1 MTKAYEL
8 SVTLDRYAHLQER
21 LPKLAL
27 LTMLT
32 LAWATTLA
40 WPPPPADLMPRL
52 ASDQIV
58 TPQYPLRV
66 ALPEA
71 APLPTEELAELI
83 REHEAGASPT
93 LAQLAEAE
101 QTAAPLPSLEEQ
113 AQSDDPTN
121 DAEQLAIVD
130 LKPGEVLAI
139 NYDLVSLEAAP
150 EKIDS
155 SDGSLTVEKQLIVD
169 GVSTGEATIRI
180 ESGAQILISTTSVA
194 RALGDRTEALP
205 RRISSALAKST
216 GFIPFYELRSAGI
229 DVAYDPITD
238 RVTLSTVS

>member
-1 MTKAYEL
+1 MTKAYES
-8 SVTLDRYAHLQER
+8 SVTLNRYALVQER

-40 WPPPPADLMPRL
+40 WPTPPADLMPRL
-52 ASDQIV
+52 ASDQMV
-58 TPQYPLRV
+58 TSQYPLRV

-71 APLPTEELAELI
+71 KPLPTEELEELI

-93 LAQLAEAE
+93 MAQLAEAE
-101 QTAAPLPSLEEQ
+101 QTAALLPSLEEQ
-113 AQSDDPTN
+113 AQSAGPTN

-130 LKPGEVLAI
+130 LKPGEVLAL
-139 NYDLVSLEAAP
+139 NYNLVSLEAAP

>member
-1 MTKAYEL
+1 MIRVYEL
-8 SVTLDRYAHLQER
+8 SVTLDRYAHLQDR
-21 LPKLAL
+21 LPKLAVL
-27 LTMLT
+27 ALLT

-40 WPPPPADLMPRL
+40 WPPPPADLMPQL
-52 ASDQIV
+52 ASDQIA

-66 ALPEA
+66 ALPQA

-93 LAQLAEAE
+93 LAQIAEAE
-101 QTAAPLPSLEEQ
+101 ETAGPLPPLEEQ
-113 AQSDDPTN
+113 TEINTPTN
-121 DAEQLAIVD
+121 DAEQLTMVD

-139 NYDLVSLEAAP
+139 DYDLVGLKAAP
-150 EKIDS
+150 EKFDGD
-155 SDGSLTVEKQLIVD
+155 DGSLTVEKQLIVD

-216 GFIPFYELRSAGI
+216 GFIPFYELRGAGI

-238 RVTLSTVS
+238 QVTLSTVS

>member
-1 MTKAYEL
+1 MAKAYEL

-21 LPKLAL
+21 LPKLTVL
-27 LTMLT
+27 VFLS

-40 WPPPPADLMPRL
+40 WPPPPADLMPQL
-52 ASDQIV
+52 ASDQLV

-71 APLPTEELAELI
+71 EVLPTEELAELI

-93 LAQLAEAE
+93 LAQVAKAAETE
-101 QTAAPLPSLEEQ
+101 GPLLSLEDQ
-113 AQSDDPTN
+113 AEPNTPSD
-121 DAEQLAIVD
+121 DAEQFAMVD
-130 LKPGEVLAI
+130 LKPGEMLAI
-139 NYDLVSLEAAP
+139 DYDLVSLTAAP
-150 EKIDS
+150 EKFDS
-155 SDGSLTVEKQLIVD
+155 ADGSLTVEKQLIVD

-216 GFIPFYELRSAGI
+216 GFIPFYELRGAGI